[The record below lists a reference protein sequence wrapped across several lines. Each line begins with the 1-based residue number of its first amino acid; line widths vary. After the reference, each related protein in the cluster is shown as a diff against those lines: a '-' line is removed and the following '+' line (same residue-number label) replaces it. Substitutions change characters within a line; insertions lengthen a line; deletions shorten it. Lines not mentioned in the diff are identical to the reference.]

1 MGAQAERAVEQT
13 LVLARV
19 ERLQAEI
26 QAQVA
31 TLKDDQREHLMSA
44 RQELVG
50 LLRAVEGKVD
60 EGFDTIHRHVE
71 ALQAGVGEGFSALN
85 EGMEKRDKD
94 ALALAAKLKREI
106 DALHAMVT
114 RAPTLFHVPL

>member
-19 ERLQAEI
+19 EKLQAEI

-60 EGFDTIHRHVE
+60 EGFDTIHRDVE
-71 ALQAGVGEGFSALN
+71 ALQAGVGEGFSALK

-94 ALALAAKLKREI
+94 ALAFAAKLKREI